1 MVFRGWNFSFIAAIS
16 IMLFNGSLS
25 ESPVCSVIQGLPGLN
40 GRDGR
45 DGMHGLKGD
54 QGPPGEPGIPGE
66 RGNFGPP
73 GKEGP
78 RGNVGSNGL
87 PGHKG
92 EKGDKGEKGA
102 QGQPGPKGENCDNCA
117 QPDILRNI
125 QNKILSLEA
134 QLNQLKLSVSARTK
148 ALLFDRGAITGQ
160 KTFVT
165 SGKELTYNESKALC
179 LKAGGQIATPRNA
192 EENNAVLEI
201 TQYYNRLPY
210 LGITDI
216 ETEGTFRYPDGKSI
230 TYTNWKAGEPNQQG
244 DEDCVEMRLNGKW
257 NDIQCQDKRLHI
269 CEF

>member
-45 DGMHGLKGD
+45 DGTHGLKGD
-54 QGPPGEPGIPGE
+54 RGSPGEPGTPGV
-66 RGNFGPP
+66 RGSAGPP

-78 RGNVGSNGL
+78 KGNAGFSEL
-87 PGHKG
+87 ST
-92 EKGDKGEKGA
+92 
-102 QGQPGPKGENCDNCA
+102 
-117 QPDILRNI
+117 NI
-125 QNKILSLEA
+125 QSKLSSLEA
-134 QLNQLKLSVSARTK
+134 QLNQLQLSVSKRIK
-148 ALLFDRGAITGQ
+148 ALLFARGAIAGE

-165 SGKELTYNESKALC
+165 SGKELNYDESKALC
-179 LKAGGQIATPRNA
+179 LKAGGELATPRNA

-201 TQYYNRLPY
+201 AQYYNLFPY

-216 ETEGTFRYPDGKSI
+216 QTEGTFRYPDGKSI
-230 TYTNWKAGEPNQQG
+230 SYRNWNPGEPNQHG
-244 DEDCVEMRLNGKW
+244 DEDCVEINLNGKW
-257 NDIQCQDKRLHI
+257 NDKSCQEKRLNI

>member
-45 DGMHGLKGD
+45 DGTHGLKGD
-54 QGPPGEPGIPGE
+54 RGSPGEPGTPGV
-66 RGNFGPP
+66 RGSAGPP

-78 RGNVGSNGL
+78 KGNAGFSGL
-87 PGHKG
+87 PGQKG
-92 EKGDKGEKGA
+92 EKGSTGA
-102 QGQPGPKGENCDNCA
+102 QGIPGLSEDCCHNCVSNE
-117 QPDILRNI
+117 LSTNI
-125 QNKILSLEA
+125 QSKLSSLEA
-134 QLNQLKLSVSARTK
+134 QLNQLQLSVSKRIK
-148 ALLFDRGAITGQ
+148 ALLFARGAIAGE

-165 SGKELTYNESKALC
+165 SGKELNYDESKALC
-179 LKAGGQIATPRNA
+179 LKAGGELATPRNA

-201 TQYYNRLPY
+201 AQYYNLFPY

-216 ETEGTFRYPDGKSI
+216 QTEGTFRYPDGKSI
-230 TYTNWKAGEPNQQG
+230 SYRNWNPGEPNQHG
-244 DEDCVEMRLNGKW
+244 DEDCVEINLNGKW
-257 NDIQCQDKRLHI
+257 NDKSCQEKRLNI